1 MATQEEFIQALI
13 SRLQPQGT
21 PAAPTQFDQPE
32 NLPPTQFAAQPFSI
46 GQPQAG
52 SLAAGFVQDQAP
64 AQPLMPPPTP
74 EEQERLNIFG
84 AADRAFLPP
93 PQPASDES
101 QNYFMQVGRGLGRGF
116 AQSGLTLGQGLF
128 ATADAVTNVA
138 GYEDAIDPETSE
150 FLKGLNEAR
159 EIVGYEEGA
168 VGKMAEVIGSMGTL
182 IIPGLG
188 IARLGA
194 GAAAAQAAGRVEA
207 ARRLKNFGYGLRG
220 LTGVVASGTGA
231 GTANQMLEAYAKA
244 GNEVTNAQRNLSTAF
259 GLGIGLTELLPL
271 EILLRGIPAS
281 LGRNV
286 TNRYAVRAAQN
297 ITNAGAEGGQEAVA
311 GIMQELAAQGNYNP
325 DQPIGESALSDFG
338 YGSAAGSIIDA
349 LLGKKL
355 RLPKTEKALSEDYQ
369 KTEALQPLTEEELS
383 EIQRK
388 EEDIAY
394 YDDEGNQQGGQ
405 VVGFDDDTVTL
416 SVDDDLITLPRNQMP
431 DPDTGNSFASDADL
445 LTPRFKI
452 DGEEIG
458 AMTLPDVVDLRNK
471 ELLPDTLRAEVDAG
485 NISLEKAIEMAKTD
499 DQQLVA
505 NVTPDKKYRIKAL
518 TQEINRRDPEF
529 NASLSEEAADQ
540 QSRAAAGVD
549 IDSGEFGDDLDASL
563 NARVSPSLTDTVVGR
578 TVGGTVDPLVVGE
591 DALKKAMKG
600 VSKKDRATYYK
611 EVGASPDA
619 AFGDLNQG
627 QVVDLLERASGHKE
641 RKAAEK
647 KAQEEREAQAA
658 TEEQIQLKAQEIE
671 AAKQQTVVTPT
682 TGDQATVV
690 AEEIAETIEE
700 APAQPALT
708 EKQQTRAAKF
718 RKRLADAETPIDRI
732 NAAVSMI
739 TRGQTDNNPEL
750 IAEGEAALR
759 AAEAEG
765 FTIQEGT
772 RKGDTRTYNEDTN
785 AGLTR
790 RVSRQNTPN
799 DGDIET
805 IESVQKVGIIKDGRL
820 VQVSQ
825 ATTSYKSPQPEETQI
840 TPEPEVVVE
849 EAPAPVGFQSKTVED
864 SKPRYR
870 NVTPVFNSLLD
881 KALYIV
887 GNPKSKSKADEQV
900 MGELRSFLQQK
911 APDLEDANIR
921 RLGMAVRDNVKYQG
935 EIARK
940 AERSS
945 FEVQEQVLPD
955 VDLSSPD
962 LIESILD
969 RYQKP
974 AADTEP
980 TAPKPVKPTLPKTE
994 QVVAT
999 PKEKADLREAIGV
1012 MAGDNAKAIKLGTE
1026 AYQRR
1031 RDQGESHEE
1040 ALDAFAQDPDFQ
1052 DAALDFARREQGAE
1066 QVSPGP
1072 VVGIAGTQTAPGVPG
1087 MLVQKQGPP
1096 IDINTIRRIRKIVN
1110 DVAPTSDLV
1119 VASQLYGQVVDRDG
1133 DVQYVINGNEVNYE
1147 QALGLQMGNI
1157 VGVSVAPDAVID
1169 PENRAYHEAT
1179 HFLVNNGFI
1188 TEPEMRSLI
1197 ANIPRLEQIVLE
1209 HLGQKRYKE
1218 AMSGNEFQK
1227 FNELIAYGSA
1237 LYNRGLDID
1246 GKVPK
1251 EFNPALRRIFA
1262 KIARLFKQLRS
1273 NFTGEFVPM
1282 EVEQVFEQI
1291 RQGRTGR
1298 RAPDPQ
1304 ATQRVKQAMLKE
1316 DPTGLSAA
1324 TPLFV
1329 IKQGP
1334 VAASSSFENF
1344 RGEVPARP
1352 AFKSAMKT
1360 KLEGMTG
1367 QKKLPD
1373 AWGRV
1378 EGNRVVGALSGVKV
1392 EEWNDSNIEA
1402 FLTSLPPDKS
1412 VSGQE
1417 LLDYFNDIEQV
1428 VEIVVYGSP
1437 LGPKNDSDSEIKYRS
1452 AIQEDR
1458 NNQGYIATA
1467 NDAMTSLRT
1476 GKGKDVVNA
1485 MQVANLTRKEV
1496 PNKDDINPAYPPD
1509 VVDAL
1514 ESYAEALKKQDASFD
1529 DLPDPI
1535 QEKQRLI
1542 TALQKSFKRDGTS
1555 LDQKAFGLTLV
1566 EASVKPGF
1574 QFTREAG
1581 EMLPA
1586 GFSMDDGDLPLQRG
1600 AGTGSAYGTEIS
1612 DIPNFYFAWTTM
1624 GGRAI
1629 SAGSPRSGMNL
1640 QQDYGYREIIIAAPS
1655 MAGDGT
1661 YHSHFPDIRNPI
1673 MHMRLADI
1681 ILENGESVLVIEE
1694 IQSDVHQGAAELMK
1708 RMAAKKLFED
1718 GAISDSRFK
1727 FLNRDQ
1733 KNLVREA
1740 ASQFKDDV
1748 YGKVFPN
1755 LPLKN
1760 ENQRIA
1766 FAMQQITR
1774 MAINGGYDHI
1784 AVSNSELQVERYKDE
1799 YKAAIDGLVMTQVA
1813 DVGVDS
1819 DAFGVLAGQENVFV
1833 VNTEQGTFEVSET
1846 DVRMELESLI
1856 EQDILAPAFPDP
1868 FTGSFPT
1875 QEQLTGEVAPQ
1886 EIQRDQEAIDQ
1897 AKENSE
1903 DSARKSVAQILAFA
1917 AQRGNLSGFRA
1928 ASARAADAALQET
1941 VDVDGLDAI
1950 KLAFMKALLKANP
1963 DMPSSWLATY
1973 TTPVVGMN
1981 NQGQTVRGNFQR
1993 QTIELGN
2000 QGVTRSGNP
2009 RLDDWLGEDVA
2020 LLVRNDLQNPET
2032 VSDQFASRNFVQFI
2046 QNKIA
2051 QSQTQKERLNAG
2063 DNELTSYQR
2072 SEAELMDVDSIQR
2085 SVNRFTGAID
2095 VPVGGGFDNVYDEKI
2110 PRALESALASLIST
2124 SKSQLKSKRRSVRQ
2138 DNEGQRLYLGSG
2150 HSLAADIDEQGS
2162 QISAELSDEIL
2173 IEESQIVS
2181 ADQVQS
2187 MPQRAR
2193 YVGDEF
2199 TTEGQALA
2207 QAIGEDPSML
2217 QLVGEQAQV
2226 DPDTPDLAVEAED
2239 VSQRFMIPVSN
2250 SRNAL
2255 RVYTLTPEME
2265 ASPKVLQPS
2274 DIYFAK
2280 LQNERAEVTN
2290 HGTEQLRGVAK
2301 NARQKAV
2308 DYINGMPFF
2317 NTLKGLPQ
2325 KREFYLERAK
2335 YLGVVQASS
2344 EIGTVLRDEIG
2355 NQFLFR
2361 KGDKNRGATETLR
2374 TSIFNYM
2381 TTGDASQEQALLE
2394 QLEALD
2400 PRAAKASAKA
2410 KDMIESLGLQMVQN
2424 GLMAP
2429 KTFYEN
2435 RRSYLPRI
2443 YLKHLLQD
2451 PNPERFGYLKRRN
2464 EELTP
2469 EDQEALGVI
2478 NELDP
2483 AFLVS
2488 QAIQRPIRD
2497 LQFIEFMNSIAGNN
2511 AWTVEDDVL
2520 MVKYTDVNGNEQ
2532 EQSGL
2537 YLLDQVA
2544 TLRQIADAVEA
2555 ADPNKAATLRR
2566 QAEELDQTVIKTFT
2580 ERDIMEYYNEPNRD
2594 VTGDTQGYGAAFKR
2608 VPRGKQYGM
2617 LSGRLVRSE
2626 IYDNVISSGFMLN
2639 LGDQSYVNIG
2649 SKGRKLTA
2657 IWKTIKVPLNPPT
2670 IARNTFSNAILI
2682 HLSGVPFYRVLPR
2695 MIEATREIVAY
2706 NNGDFANAKHYQ
2718 EMLARGVKQSSF
2730 TDQELV
2736 AMQDDMLDFLKSVD
2750 AKDLGLFGWLK
2761 LNTWQRLAQKAS
2773 NIYQGIEVV
2782 GKTAIAIDVMDR
2794 QGGSADDAFLRAQEY
2809 LFDYGDVPDV
2819 VRGLRQSPLGIPF
2832 LTFQYKVL
2840 PVLAKTA
2847 LRNPMR
2853 FAPYVALSY
2862 ALPALFMNAFD
2873 IDDDDYDEIKASM
2886 PDYIRGNPG
2895 LIPLPAR
2902 DAEGRLQFL
2911 DTSYLYPWGSFTNLI
2926 NGAFVSGKKAVGVGT
2941 PLEQGIQLKD
2951 ISSTLGMFGGP
2962 GWSLYDISQN
2972 RDSFTDRPI
2981 VNPTDPLYIKEA
2993 IERPFYNRGKITD
3006 AMFWAANQY
3015 LLPGFLNTEY
3025 GAVSKINT
3033 ALKGDSKPNGVAPDT
3048 LNQSMF
3054 RMLGLNAITLDPDQ
3068 IRLSLQYLDRE
3079 ESQIKTG
3086 INRLKRDKTLSRP
3099 EKNRRINAHFQT
3111 LERYRLQRK
3120 AIIEAAATT
3129 NRVTN
3134 KLRIRDERK
3143 AREGNRP

>member
-1 MATQEEFIQALI
+1 
-13 SRLQPQGT
+13 
-21 PAAPTQFDQPE
+21 
-32 NLPPTQFAAQPFSI
+32 
-46 GQPQAG
+46 
-52 SLAAGFVQDQAP
+52 
-64 AQPLMPPPTP
+64 
-74 EEQERLNIFG
+74 
-84 AADRAFLPP
+84 
-93 PQPASDES
+93 
-101 QNYFMQVGRGLGRGF
+101 
-116 AQSGLTLGQGLF
+116 
-128 ATADAVTNVA
+128 
-138 GYEDAIDPETSE
+138 
-150 FLKGLNEAR
+150 
-159 EIVGYEEGA
+159 
-168 VGKMAEVIGSMGTL
+168 
-182 IIPGLG
+182 
-188 IARLGA
+188 
-194 GAAAAQAAGRVEA
+194 
-207 ARRLKNFGYGLRG
+207 
-220 LTGVVASGTGA
+220 
-231 GTANQMLEAYAKA
+231 
-244 GNEVTNAQRNLSTAF
+244 
-259 GLGIGLTELLPL
+259 
-271 EILLRGIPAS
+271 
-281 LGRNV
+281 
-286 TNRYAVRAAQN
+286 
-297 ITNAGAEGGQEAVA
+297 
-311 GIMQELAAQGNYNP
+311 
-325 DQPIGESALSDFG
+325 
-338 YGSAAGSIIDA
+338 
-349 LLGKKL
+349 
-355 RLPKTEKALSEDYQ
+355 
-369 KTEALQPLTEEELS
+369 
-383 EIQRK
+383 
-388 EEDIAY
+388 
-394 YDDEGNQQGGQ
+394 
-405 VVGFDDDTVTL
+405 
-416 SVDDDLITLPRNQMP
+416 
-431 DPDTGNSFASDADL
+431 
-445 LTPRFKI
+445 
-452 DGEEIG
+452 
-458 AMTLPDVVDLRNK
+458 
-471 ELLPDTLRAEVDAG
+471 
-485 NISLEKAIEMAKTD
+485 
-499 DQQLVA
+499 
-505 NVTPDKKYRIKAL
+505 
-518 TQEINRRDPEF
+518 
-529 NASLSEEAADQ
+529 
-540 QSRAAAGVD
+540 
-549 IDSGEFGDDLDASL
+549 
-563 NARVSPSLTDTVVGR
+563 
-578 TVGGTVDPLVVGE
+578 
-591 DALKKAMKG
+591 
-600 VSKKDRATYYK
+600 
-611 EVGASPDA
+611 
-619 AFGDLNQG
+619 
-627 QVVDLLERASGHKE
+627 
-641 RKAAEK
+641 
-647 KAQEEREAQAA
+647 
-658 TEEQIQLKAQEIE
+658 
-671 AAKQQTVVTPT
+671 
-682 TGDQATVV
+682 
-690 AEEIAETIEE
+690 
-700 APAQPALT
+700 
-708 EKQQTRAAKF
+708 
-718 RKRLADAETPIDRI
+718 
-732 NAAVSMI
+732 
-739 TRGQTDNNPEL
+739 
-750 IAEGEAALR
+750 
-759 AAEAEG
+759 
-765 FTIQEGT
+765 
-772 RKGDTRTYNEDTN
+772 
-785 AGLTR
+785 
-790 RVSRQNTPN
+790 
-799 DGDIET
+799 
-805 IESVQKVGIIKDGRL
+805 
-820 VQVSQ
+820 
-825 ATTSYKSPQPEETQI
+825 
-840 TPEPEVVVE
+840 
-849 EAPAPVGFQSKTVED
+849 
-864 SKPRYR
+864 
-870 NVTPVFNSLLD
+870 
-881 KALYIV
+881 
-887 GNPKSKSKADEQV
+887 
-900 MGELRSFLQQK
+900 
-911 APDLEDANIR
+911 
-921 RLGMAVRDNVKYQG
+921 
-935 EIARK
+935 
-940 AERSS
+940 
-945 FEVQEQVLPD
+945 
-955 VDLSSPD
+955 
-962 LIESILD
+962 
-969 RYQKP
+969 
-974 AADTEP
+974 
-980 TAPKPVKPTLPKTE
+980 
-994 QVVAT
+994 
-999 PKEKADLREAIGV
+999 
-1012 MAGDNAKAIKLGTE
+1012 
-1026 AYQRR
+1026 
-1031 RDQGESHEE
+1031 
-1040 ALDAFAQDPDFQ
+1040 
-1052 DAALDFARREQGAE
+1052 
-1066 QVSPGP
+1066 
-1072 VVGIAGTQTAPGVPG
+1072 
-1087 MLVQKQGPP
+1087 
-1096 IDINTIRRIRKIVN
+1096 
-1110 DVAPTSDLV
+1110 
-1119 VASQLYGQVVDRDG
+1119 
-1133 DVQYVINGNEVNYE
+1133 
-1147 QALGLQMGNI
+1147 
-1157 VGVSVAPDAVID
+1157 
-1169 PENRAYHEAT
+1169 
-1179 HFLVNNGFI
+1179 
-1188 TEPEMRSLI
+1188 
-1197 ANIPRLEQIVLE
+1197 
-1209 HLGQKRYKE
+1209 
-1218 AMSGNEFQK
+1218 
-1227 FNELIAYGSA
+1227 
-1237 LYNRGLDID
+1237 
-1246 GKVPK
+1246 
-1251 EFNPALRRIFA
+1251 
-1262 KIARLFKQLRS
+1262 
-1273 NFTGEFVPM
+1273 
-1282 EVEQVFEQI
+1282 
-1291 RQGRTGR
+1291 
-1298 RAPDPQ
+1298 
-1304 ATQRVKQAMLKE
+1304 
-1316 DPTGLSAA
+1316 
-1324 TPLFV
+1324 
-1329 IKQGP
+1329 
-1334 VAASSSFENF
+1334 
-1344 RGEVPARP
+1344 
-1352 AFKSAMKT
+1352 
-1360 KLEGMTG
+1360 
-1367 QKKLPD
+1367 
-1373 AWGRV
+1373 
-1378 EGNRVVGALSGVKV
+1378 
-1392 EEWNDSNIEA
+1392 
-1402 FLTSLPPDKS
+1402 
-1412 VSGQE
+1412 
-1417 LLDYFNDIEQV
+1417 
-1428 VEIVVYGSP
+1428 
-1437 LGPKNDSDSEIKYRS
+1437 
-1452 AIQEDR
+1452 
-1458 NNQGYIATA
+1458 
-1467 NDAMTSLRT
+1467 MTSLRT

-1496 PNKDDINPAYPPD
+1496 PNKDNINPAYPPD

-1514 ESYAEALKKQDASFD
+1514 ESYAEALKKQDDSFD

-1542 TALQKSFKRDGTS
+1542 SALQESFKRDGTS
-1555 LDQKAFGLTLV
+1555 LDKKAFGLGLV

-1581 EMLPA
+1581 EVLPA

-1600 AGTGSAYGTEIS
+1600 AGTGSAYGTTITT
-1612 DIPNFYFAWTTM
+1612 PNFYLKWTTM
-1624 GGRAI
+1624 GGRVI
-1629 SAGSPRSGMNL
+1629 SFDAPRSKMNL

-1708 RMAAKKLFED
+1708 RMAANKLFED
-1718 GAISDSRFK
+1718 GAIPDSRFK
-1727 FLNRDQ
+1727 FLNREQ

-1784 AVSNSELQVERYKDE
+1784 AVSNSELQVERYRDE

-1819 DAFGVLAGQENVFV
+1819 DAFSVLAGQENVFA

-1846 DVRMELESLI
+1846 DIRMELESLI
-1856 EQDILAPAFPDP
+1856 EQDILEPAFPDP

-1875 QEQLTGEVAPQ
+1875 QEQLTGEVAPE
-1886 EIQRDQEAIDQ
+1886 EIILDQEAIDQ

-1903 DSARKSVAQILAFA
+1903 DSARKSVAQVLAFA

-1941 VDVDGLDAI
+1941 VDVDGRDAI
-1950 KLAFMKALLKANP
+1950 QLAFMKALLKANP
-1963 DMPSSWLATY
+1963 NMPSSWLATY
-1973 TTPVVGMN
+1973 TTPVVGLN

-2020 LLVRNDLQNPET
+2020 LLVRNALQNPET

-2051 QSQTQKERLNAG
+2051 QSQAQKERLNAG

-2150 HSLAADIDEQGS
+2150 HSLAQEVELAPRNLPDYA
-2162 QISAELSDEIL
+2162 ISGVSERLSDEIL
-2173 IEESQIVS
+2173 IEESQIVPTS
-2181 ADQVQS
+2181 QVQS

-2193 YVGDEF
+2193 YVGDES

-2207 QAIGEDPSML
+2207 QAIGESEAML
-2217 QLVGEQAQV
+2217 SLQDEMSQV
-2226 DPDTPDLAVEAED
+2226 DPDIPDDVTAAGD
-2239 VSQRFMIPVSN
+2239 VSERFMIPVSN

-2274 DIYFAK
+2274 DIYFAR

-2290 HGTEQLRGVAK
+2290 HGTENLRGVFK

-2317 NTLKGLPQ
+2317 NTLKALPQ

-2374 TSIFNYM
+2374 TAIFNYM
-2381 TTGDASQEQALLE
+2381 TTGDVSQEQALLE

-2520 MVKYTDVNGNEQ
+2520 MVQYTDVNGNEQ

-2555 ADPNKAATLRR
+2555 ADPNKALTLRR

-2580 ERDIMEYYNEPNRD
+2580 ERNIMEYYNEPNRD

-2873 IDDDDYDEIKASM
+2873 IDDDEYDEIKASM

-2911 DTSYLYPWGSFTNLI
+2911 DTSYLYPWGSFTSLI
-2926 NGAFVSGKKAVGVGT
+2926 NGVFVSGKKAVGAGT
-2941 PLEQGIQLKD
+2941 PLEQGLQLKD
-2951 ISSTLGMFGGP
+2951 ISTTLGMFGGP

-3033 ALKGDSKPNGVAPDT
+3033 ALKGDSRPNGVAPDT
-3048 LNQSMF
+3048 LNQSIF
-3054 RMLGLNAITLDPDQ
+3054 RMIGLNAITLDPDQ

-3079 ESQIKTG
+3079 ESDIRTG
-3086 INRLKRDKTLSRP
+3086 INRLLRDQTLSRP
-3099 EKNRRINAHFQT
+3099 EKRRRINAHYQT

-3129 NRVTN
+3129 NRVTK

-3143 AREGNRP
+3143 AREENKQ

>member
-1 MATQEEFIQALI
+1 M
-13 SRLQPQGT
+13 
-21 PAAPTQFDQPE
+21 
-32 NLPPTQFAAQPFSI
+32 
-46 GQPQAG
+46 
-52 SLAAGFVQDQAP
+52 
-64 AQPLMPPPTP
+64 
-74 EEQERLNIFG
+74 
-84 AADRAFLPP
+84 
-93 PQPASDES
+93 
-101 QNYFMQVGRGLGRGF
+101 
-116 AQSGLTLGQGLF
+116 
-128 ATADAVTNVA
+128 
-138 GYEDAIDPETSE
+138 
-150 FLKGLNEAR
+150 
-159 EIVGYEEGA
+159 
-168 VGKMAEVIGSMGTL
+168 
-182 IIPGLG
+182 
-188 IARLGA
+188 
-194 GAAAAQAAGRVEA
+194 
-207 ARRLKNFGYGLRG
+207 
-220 LTGVVASGTGA
+220 
-231 GTANQMLEAYAKA
+231 
-244 GNEVTNAQRNLSTAF
+244 
-259 GLGIGLTELLPL
+259 
-271 EILLRGIPAS
+271 
-281 LGRNV
+281 
-286 TNRYAVRAAQN
+286 
-297 ITNAGAEGGQEAVA
+297 
-311 GIMQELAAQGNYNP
+311 
-325 DQPIGESALSDFG
+325 
-338 YGSAAGSIIDA
+338 
-349 LLGKKL
+349 
-355 RLPKTEKALSEDYQ
+355 
-369 KTEALQPLTEEELS
+369 QPLTEEELS

-452 DGEEIG
+452 DGQEIG

-499 DQQLVA
+499 DQQLVTT
-505 NVTPDKKYRIKAL
+505 VTPDKKYRIKAL

-563 NARVSPSLTDTVVGR
+563 SARVSPSLTDTVVGR
-578 TVGGTVDPLVVGE
+578 TVGGTVDPSIVGK
-591 DALKKAMKG
+591 DALDKAFKAAR
-600 VSKKDRATYYK
+600 VSKKDRAAYYQ
-611 EVGASPDA
+611 EVGVSPDA
-619 AFGDLNQG
+619 DFDTLTQDQIVALHDKAL
-627 QVVDLLERASGHKE
+627 GHKE
-641 RKAAEK
+641 RKAEEK

-658 TEEQIQLKAQEIE
+658 TEEQIQLKEQEIE

-682 TGDQATVV
+682 TEDQATVV

-700 APAQPALT
+700 ASAQ
-708 EKQQTRAAKF
+708 
-718 RKRLADAETPIDRI
+718 
-732 NAAVSMI
+732 
-739 TRGQTDNNPEL
+739 
-750 IAEGEAALR
+750 
-759 AAEAEG
+759 
-765 FTIQEGT
+765 
-772 RKGDTRTYNEDTN
+772 
-785 AGLTR
+785 
-790 RVSRQNTPN
+790 
-799 DGDIET
+799 
-805 IESVQKVGIIKDGRL
+805 
-820 VQVSQ
+820 
-825 ATTSYKSPQPEETQI
+825 
-840 TPEPEVVVE
+840 PEVVVE

-864 SKPRYR
+864 SKPQYR

-887 GNPKSKSKADEQV
+887 GNPKSKSKADEQI

-911 APDLEDANIR
+911 APDLEDADIR
-921 RLGMAVRDNVKYQG
+921 RLGMAVRDNVKYHG

-940 AERSS
+940 AGRSS

-955 VDLSSPD
+955 VDFSSSD
-962 LIESILD
+962 LQSILD
-969 RYQKP
+969 RYEKP
-974 AADTEP
+974 ATETEP
-980 TAPKPVKPTLPKTE
+980 AAPKPVKPTLPKTE
-994 QVVAT
+994 EVVLT
-999 PKEKADLREAIGV
+999 KSEEADIQDEIGSQTG
-1012 MAGDNAKAIKLGTE
+1012 GDAKATQIGIK
-1026 AYQRR
+1026 AYKKRR
-1031 RDQGESHEE
+1031 NLGESHE
-1040 ALDAFAQDPDFQ
+1040 DAKQSFTADPEYAQSLFDI
-1052 DAALDFARREQGAE
+1052 DFARREQGQE
-1066 QVSPGP
+1066 QASPGP
-1072 VVGIAGTQTAPGVPG
+1072 MVGISGSETAPGVPG
-1087 MLVQKQGPP
+1087 MLVQKKGPP

-1110 DVAPTSDLV
+1110 DVAPTSELV

-1133 DVQYVINGNEVNYE
+1133 DVRYVINGNEVNYE
-1147 QALGLQMGNI
+1147 EALGLQMGNI
-1157 VGVSVAPDAVID
+1157 VGVSLAPDSLID

-1428 VEIVVYGSP
+1428 VEIVIYGAP
-1437 LGPKNDSDSEIKYRS
+1437 LGPKSDVDSEIKYRS

-1496 PNKDDINPAYPPD
+1496 PNKDNINPAYPPD

-1514 ESYAEALKKQDASFD
+1514 ESYAEALKKQDDSFD

-1542 TALQKSFKRDGTS
+1542 SALQESFKRDRTS
-1555 LDQKAFGLTLV
+1555 LDKKAFGLGLV

-1581 EMLPA
+1581 EVLPA

-1600 AGTGSAYGTEIS
+1600 AGTGSAYGTTITT
-1612 DIPNFYFAWTTM
+1612 PNFYLKWTTM
-1624 GGRAI
+1624 GGRVI
-1629 SAGSPRSGMNL
+1629 SFDAPRSKMNL

-1708 RMAAKKLFED
+1708 RMAANKLFED
-1718 GAISDSRFK
+1718 GAIPDSRFK
-1727 FLNRDQ
+1727 FLNREQ

-1784 AVSNSELQVERYKDE
+1784 AVSNSELQVERYRDE

-1819 DAFGVLAGQENVFV
+1819 DAFSVLAGQENVFA

-1856 EQDILAPAFPDP
+1856 EQDILEPAFPDP

-1875 QEQLTGEVAPQ
+1875 QEQLTGEVAPE
-1886 EIQRDQEAIDQ
+1886 EIILDQEAIDQ

-1903 DSARKSVAQILAFA
+1903 DSARKSVAQVLAFA

-1941 VDVDGLDAI
+1941 VDVDGRDAI
-1950 KLAFMKALLKANP
+1950 QLAFMKALLKANP
-1963 DMPSSWLATY
+1963 NMPSSWLATY
-1973 TTPVVGMN
+1973 TTPVVGLN

-2020 LLVRNDLQNPET
+2020 LLVRNALQNPET

-2051 QSQTQKERLNAG
+2051 QSQAQKERLNAG

-2150 HSLAADIDEQGS
+2150 HSLAQEVELAPRNLPDYA
-2162 QISAELSDEIL
+2162 ISGVSERLSDEIL
-2173 IEESQIVS
+2173 IEESQIVPTS
-2181 ADQVQS
+2181 QVQS

-2193 YVGDEF
+2193 YVGDES

-2207 QAIGEDPSML
+2207 QAIGESEAML
-2217 QLVGEQAQV
+2217 SLQDEMSQV
-2226 DPDTPDLAVEAED
+2226 DPDIPDDVTAAGD
-2239 VSQRFMIPVSN
+2239 VSERFMIPVSN

-2274 DIYFAK
+2274 DIYFAR

-2290 HGTEQLRGVAK
+2290 HGTENLRGVFK

-2317 NTLKGLPQ
+2317 NTLKALPQ

-2374 TSIFNYM
+2374 TAIFNYM
-2381 TTGDASQEQALLE
+2381 TTGDVSQEQALLE

-2520 MVKYTDVNGNEQ
+2520 MVQYTDVNGNEQ

-2555 ADPNKAATLRR
+2555 ADPNKALTLRR

-2580 ERDIMEYYNEPNRD
+2580 ERNIMEYYNEPNRD

-2873 IDDDDYDEIKASM
+2873 IDDDEYDEIKASM

-2911 DTSYLYPWGSFTNLI
+2911 DTSYLYPWGSFTSLI
-2926 NGAFVSGKKAVGVGT
+2926 NGVFVSGKKAVGAGT
-2941 PLEQGIQLKD
+2941 PLEQGLQLKD
-2951 ISSTLGMFGGP
+2951 ISTTLGMFGGP

-3033 ALKGDSKPNGVAPDT
+3033 ALKGDSRPNGVAPDT
-3048 LNQSMF
+3048 LNQSIF
-3054 RMLGLNAITLDPDQ
+3054 RMIGLNAITLDPDQ

-3079 ESQIKTG
+3079 ESDIRTG
-3086 INRLKRDKTLSRP
+3086 INRLLRDQTLSRP
-3099 EKNRRINAHFQT
+3099 EKRRRINAHYQT

-3129 NRVTN
+3129 NRVTK

-3143 AREGNRP
+3143 AREENKQ

>member
-1 MATQEEFIQALI
+1 MATQEERLQQLI
-13 SRLQPQGT
+13 SRMQGVDPALRSAFDAPLVSQLTPKQVVIPQEQPGSLFPVLRGEPT
-21 PAAPTQFDQPE
+21 PPPSAPQQPVAQQP
-32 NLPPTQFAAQPFSI
+32 LPPAQTAQDIFQGLDTPFLPEPI
-46 GQPQAG
+46 D
-52 SLAAGFVQDQAP
+52 V
-64 AQPLMPPPTP
+64 P
-74 EEQERLNIFG
+74 EE
-84 AADRAFLPP
+84 
-93 PQPASDES
+93 ES

-128 ATADAVTNVA
+128 ATADAVTNIA
-138 GYEDAIDPETSE
+138 GFEDAIDPETSE

-188 IARLGA
+188 VAGVARGA
-194 GAAAAQAAGRVEA
+194 LAAQAAGKVEA
-207 ARRLKNFGYGLRG
+207 ARRLKNLGYGLRG

-244 GNEVTNAQRNLSTAF
+244 GNDVTNAQRNLSTAF

-281 LGRNV
+281 LGKNV

-325 DQPIGESALSDFG
+325 DQPIGDSALADFG
-338 YGSAAGSIIDA
+338 YGAAAGSIIDG
-349 LLGKKL
+349 LLGKKF

-394 YDDEGNQQGGQ
+394 YDDEGNQQSGQ

-431 DPDTGNSFASDADL
+431 DPDTGNSFASDNDL
-445 LTPRFKI
+445 LTPRFQV
-452 DGEEIG
+452 DGKEIG

-471 ELLPDTLRAEVDAG
+471 ELLPDALRAEVDAG
-485 NISLEKAIEMAKTD
+485 KISLKEAIELAQTD

-505 NVTPDKKYRIKAL
+505 RVTPDKKYRIKAL

-563 NARVSPSLTDTVVGR
+563 NARVSPSLKDTVVGR

-600 VSKKDRATYYK
+600 VSKKDRATYYE
-611 EVGASPDA
+611 EVGASPDT
-619 AFGDLNQG
+619 AFGDLNQD
-627 QVVDLLERASGHKE
+627 QVVALLEKASGHKE
-641 RKAAEK
+641 RKAAKK
-647 KAQEEREAQAA
+647 KAQEDREAEAA
-658 TEEQIQLKAQEIE
+658 TEEEIQRRSEELARAQQESVVVPNPEAQAGAVADEI
-671 AAKQQTVVTPT
+671 V
-682 TGDQATVV
+682 
-690 AEEIAETIEE
+690 ETIEE
-700 APAQPALT
+700 APAQP
-708 EKQQTRAAKF
+708 E
-718 RKRLADAETPIDRI
+718 
-732 NAAVSMI
+732 V
-739 TRGQTDNNPEL
+739 
-750 IAEGEAALR
+750 
-759 AAEAEG
+759 
-765 FTIQEGT
+765 
-772 RKGDTRTYNEDTN
+772 
-785 AGLTR
+785 
-790 RVSRQNTPN
+790 V
-799 DGDIET
+799 
-805 IESVQKVGIIKDGRL
+805 V
-820 VQVSQ
+820 
-825 ATTSYKSPQPEETQI
+825 
-840 TPEPEVVVE
+840 PEPEAVVE

-911 APDLEDANIR
+911 APDLEDADIR

-935 EIARK
+935 EIAREAK
-940 AERSS
+940 RSS

-962 LIESILD
+962 LQSGILD
-969 RYQKP
+969 RYEKP
-974 AADTEP
+974 AAETEP

-1072 VVGIAGTQTAPGVPG
+1072 VVGIAGSETAPGVPG
-1087 MLVQKQGPP
+1087 MLVQKKGPP

-1110 DVAPTSDLV
+1110 DVAPTSELV

-1133 DVQYVINGNEVNYE
+1133 DLQYVINGNEVNYE

-1157 VGVSVAPDAVID
+1157 VGVSVAPDGLID

-1188 TEPEMRSLI
+1188 TEPEMKSLI

-1209 HLGQKRYKE
+1209 HLGQKRYDE
-1218 AMSGNEFQK
+1218 AMSGNEFQN

-1437 LGPKNDSDSEIKYRS
+1437 LGPKSDLDSEIKYRS

-1467 NDAMTSLRT
+1467 NDAITSLRT

-1496 PNKDDINPAYPPD
+1496 PNKDNINPAYPPD

-1514 ESYAEALKKQDASFD
+1514 ESYAEALKKQDDSFD

-1542 TALQKSFKRDGTS
+1542 SALQESFKRDGTS
-1555 LDQKAFGLTLV
+1555 LDKKAFGLGLV

-1600 AGTGSAYGTEIS
+1600 AGTGSAYGTEIEN
-1612 DIPNFYFAWTTM
+1612 IPNFYFKFTTM

-1629 SAGSPRSGMNL
+1629 SADVPRRMMNL

-1718 GAISDSRFK
+1718 GVISDSRFK
-1727 FLNRDQ
+1727 FLSRDQ

-1784 AVSNSELQVERYKDE
+1784 AVSNSELQVERYRSE

-1819 DAFGVLAGQENVFV
+1819 DEFGVLAGQEKVFA

-1846 DVRMELESLI
+1846 DVLMELESLI
-1856 EQDILAPAFPDP
+1856 EQDILAPALPDP

-1875 QEQLTGEVAPQ
+1875 QEQLTGEVAPA
-1886 EIQRDQEAIDQ
+1886 EIRLDQEAIDE
-1897 AKENSE
+1897 AKGERERRARNLASSVLT
-1903 DSARKSVAQILAFA
+1903 SAQQK
-1917 AQRGNLSGFRA
+1917 GNLRGFRA
-1928 ASARAADAALQET
+1928 ASAKAADAALQET
-1941 VDVDGLDAI
+1941 VEVDETDAI

-1963 DMPSSWLATY
+1963 NMPSSWLATY
-1973 TTPVVGMN
+1973 TTPVVGLN

-2051 QSQTQKERLNAG
+2051 QSQAQKERLNAG
-2063 DNELTSYQR
+2063 DSELTSYQR

-2173 IEESQIVS
+2173 IEESQIVPTS
-2181 ADQVQS
+2181 QVQS
-2187 MPQRAR
+2187 MSQRAR
-2193 YVGDEF
+2193 YAGDEF

-2207 QAIGEDPSML
+2207 QAIGESPEMMRL
-2217 QLVGEQAQV
+2217 AGQQAQEV
-2226 DPDTPDLAVEAED
+2226 DPDMPDVAVDAED

-2274 DIYFAK
+2274 DIYFAR

-2290 HGTEQLRGVAK
+2290 HGTENLRGVFK

-2308 DYINGMPFF
+2308 DYINSMPFF

-2374 TSIFNYM
+2374 TAIFNYM
-2381 TTGDASQEQALLE
+2381 TTGDVSQEQALLE

-2443 YLKHLLQD
+2443 YIKHLLQD

-2464 EELTP
+2464 EDLTP

-2580 ERDIMEYYNEPNRD
+2580 ERNIMEYYNEPNRD

-2794 QGGSADDAFLRAQEY
+2794 QGGSADDAFLKAQEY

-2847 LRNPMR
+2847 LRSPMR

-2873 IDDDDYDEIKASM
+2873 IDDDEYDEIKASM

-2926 NGAFVSGKKAVGVGT
+2926 NGAFVSGKKAVGAGT
-2941 PLEQGIQLKD
+2941 PLEQGLQLKD

-2972 RDSFTDRPI
+2972 RDSFTERPI
-2981 VNPTDPLYIKEA
+2981 VNPTDPLYIKDA

-3048 LNQSMF
+3048 LMQSIF
-3054 RMLGLNAITLDPDQ
+3054 RMIGLNAITLDPDQ

-3079 ESQIKTG
+3079 KSEIRTG
-3086 INRLKRDKTLSRP
+3086 INRVMRDETLSNA
-3099 EKNRRINAHFQT
+3099 EKRRRLNAHYET
-3111 LERYRLQRK
+3111 LERYRLTRG

-3129 NRVTN
+3129 KQVTAR
-3134 KLRIRDERK
+3134 LRRK
-3143 AREGNRP
+3143 DQQE

>member
-13 SRLQPQGT
+13 SRLQPTGT
-21 PAAPTQFDQPE
+21 PPPSSQFDQPSA
-32 NLPPTQFAAQPFSI
+32 LPPSQFAGQTIAI
-46 GQPQAG
+46 GRPEAG
-52 SLAAGFVQDQAP
+52 SLAAGFVPPQAP
-64 AQPLMPPPTP
+64 PQPLMPPPTAD
-74 EEQERLNIFG
+74 QQQRLNLFG
-84 AADRAFLPP
+84 AADRAFLPDVP
-93 PQPASDES
+93 EAEEPES
-101 QNYFMQVGRGLGRGF
+101 QNYFMQVGRGLGRGA
-116 AQSGLTLGQGLF
+116 AQSVLTLGQGLF
-128 ATADAVTNVA
+128 ATADAFTNVV
-138 GYEDAIDPETSE
+138 GFEDAIDPETSE

-168 VGKMAEVIGSMGTL
+168 VGKMAEVLGSMSTL
-182 IIPGLG
+182 LIPGLG
-188 IARLGA
+188 VAGAAR
-194 GAAAAQAAGRVEA
+194 GAAAAQAAGKVET
-207 ARRLKNFGYGLRG
+207 ARRLKNLGKGLRG
-220 LTGVVASGTGA
+220 LTATVASGTGA
-231 GTANQMLEAYAKA
+231 GTANQMLEAYAGA

-281 LGRNV
+281 LGKTV

-297 ITNAGAEGGQEAVA
+297 ITNAGAEGGQEAIA

-349 LLGKKL
+349 LLGRKF
-355 RLPKTEKALSEDYQ
+355 RLPKTEKALSEEYQ
-369 KTEALQPLTEEELS
+369 KTEALQPLTEEELTKLQQS
-383 EIQRK
+383 
-388 EEDIAY
+388 EEDVAFY
-394 YDDEGNQQGGQ
+394 NDQGEQQSGQ
-405 VVGFDDDTVTL
+405 VVKYGDDFVTL
-416 SVDDDLITLPRNQMP
+416 SVDGELIDLPRNQMP

-452 DGEEIG
+452 GGVEIG
-458 AMTLPDVVDLRNK
+458 SMTLPDVVDLRNK
-471 ELLPDTLRAEVDAG
+471 ELLPDALRAEVDAG
-485 NISLEKAIEMAKTD
+485 NIGLKEAVELAQTE

-518 TQEINRRDPEF
+518 TQEINRRNPEF

-549 IDSGEFGDDLDASL
+549 IDTGEFGDDLDASL

-578 TVGGTVDPLVVGE
+578 TVGGTVDASIVGK
-591 DALKKAMKG
+591 DALDKAFKAAG
-600 VSKKDRATYYK
+600 VSKKDRATYYE
-611 EVGASPDA
+611 EVEASPDA
-619 AFGDLNQG
+619 AFDDLSQE
-627 QVVDLLERASGHKE
+627 QVVGLLERASRHKE
-641 RKAAEK
+641 RKAEQK

-658 TEEQIQLKAQEIE
+658 TEEEIQRRSEELARAQQESVVVPTPE
-671 AAKQQTVVTPT
+671 A
-682 TGDQATVV
+682 QAGAV
-690 AEEIAETIEE
+690 AEDIAETIEE
-700 APAQPALT
+700 A
-708 EKQQTRAAKF
+708 
-718 RKRLADAETPIDRI
+718 
-732 NAAVSMI
+732 
-739 TRGQTDNNPEL
+739 
-750 IAEGEAALR
+750 
-759 AAEAEG
+759 
-765 FTIQEGT
+765 
-772 RKGDTRTYNEDTN
+772 
-785 AGLTR
+785 
-790 RVSRQNTPN
+790 
-799 DGDIET
+799 
-805 IESVQKVGIIKDGRL
+805 SVQ
-820 VQVSQ
+820 
-825 ATTSYKSPQPEETQI
+825 PQ
-840 TPEPEVVVE
+840 VVVE

-870 NVTPVFNSLLD
+870 DVTPVFNSLLD

-887 GNPKSKSKADEQV
+887 GNPRSKSKADEQV

-911 APDLEDANIR
+911 APDLEDADIR

-935 EIARK
+935 EMAREAK
-940 AERSS
+940 RSS

-962 LIESILD
+962 LQPILD

-974 AADTEP
+974 AAKTEP
-980 TAPKPVKPTLPKTE
+980 AAPTPVKPTLPKTE
-994 QVVAT
+994 KVVIT

-1012 MAGDNAKAIKLGTE
+1012 MAGDNAKAIKLGTD

-1040 ALDAFAQDPDFQ
+1040 ALDAFGQDPDFQ
-1052 DAALDFARREQGAE
+1052 DAALDFARREQGAA

-1072 VVGIAGTQTAPGVPG
+1072 MVGIAGSETAPGVPG
-1087 MLVQKQGPP
+1087 MLVQKKGPP

-1110 DVAPTSDLV
+1110 DVAPTSELV

-1147 QALGLQMGNI
+1147 EALGLQMGNI
-1157 VGVSVAPDAVID
+1157 VGVSVAPDGLID

-1179 HFLVNNGFI
+1179 HFLVNNGFL
-1188 TEPEMRSLI
+1188 TEPEMKSLI
-1197 ANIPRLEQIVLE
+1197 ANIPRLEQIVLD
-1209 HLGQKRYKE
+1209 HLGQKRYDE
-1218 AMSGNEFQK
+1218 AMSGNEFQN

-1291 RQGRTGR
+1291 RQGRAGR

-1316 DPTGLSAA
+1316 DPTGLGAA

-1334 VAASSSFENF
+1334 VAASSSFGNY

-1437 LGPKNDSDSEIKYRS
+1437 LGPKNDLDSEIKYRS

-1496 PNKDDINPAYPPD
+1496 PNKDNINTPYPPD

-1514 ESYAEALKKQDASFD
+1514 ESYAEALKKQDDSFD

-1542 TALQKSFKRDGTS
+1542 TALQESFKRDGTS
-1555 LDQKAFGLTLV
+1555 LDKKAFGLGLV

-1574 QFTREAG
+1574 QFTAEA
-1581 EMLPA
+1581 EDMLPR
-1586 GFSMDDGDLPLQRG
+1586 GFSMDDGDLSLQRG
-1600 AGTGSAYGTEIS
+1600 AGTGSAYGTEVA
-1612 DIPNFYFAWTTM
+1612 DIPNFYFKWTTM
-1624 GGRAI
+1624 GGRVI
-1629 SAGSPRSGMNL
+1629 SADSPRSMMNL

-1708 RMAAKKLFED
+1708 QMAAKKLFED
-1718 GAISDSRFK
+1718 GVISDSRFK
-1727 FLNRDQ
+1727 FLSRGQ

-1740 ASQFKDDV
+1740 ASEFKDDV

-1784 AVSNSELQVERYKDE
+1784 AVSNSELQVERYRDE

-1819 DAFGVLAGQENVFV
+1819 DRFGVLAGQENVFG

-1856 EQDILAPAFPDP
+1856 EQDIFTPAFPDP

-1875 QEQLTGEVAPQ
+1875 QEQLTGEVAPE
-1886 EIQRDQEAIDQ
+1886 EIILDQEAIDQ

-1903 DSARKSVAQILAFA
+1903 DSARKSVAQVLAFA

-1941 VDVDGLDAI
+1941 VDVDGRDAI
-1950 KLAFMKALLKANP
+1950 QLAFMKALLKANP

-1973 TTPVVGMN
+1973 TTPVVGLN
-1981 NQGQTVRGNFQR
+1981 NAGQTVRGSFQR

-2020 LLVRNDLQNPET
+2020 LLVRNELQDPQQ
-2032 VSDQFASRNFVQFI
+2032 VSDQFVSPNFVGFI
-2046 QNKIA
+2046 QNKIGEAVA
-2051 QSQTQKERLNAG
+2051 QKDRLNAG
-2063 DNELTSYQR
+2063 DNELTPYQR

-2150 HSLAADIDEQGS
+2150 HSLAQEVEQAPRNLPDYA
-2162 QISAELSDEIL
+2162 ISEVSGRLSDEIL
-2173 IEESQIVS
+2173 IEESQIVPTS
-2181 ADQVQS
+2181 QVQS

-2193 YVGDEF
+2193 YVGDES

-2207 QAIGEDPSML
+2207 QAIGEGEAML
-2217 QLVGEQAQV
+2217 SLRDEMSQV
-2226 DPDTPDLAVEAED
+2226 DPDFPDDVTAAGD
-2239 VSQRFMIPVSN
+2239 VSERFMIPVSN

-2274 DIYFAK
+2274 DIYFAR

-2317 NTLKGLPQ
+2317 NTLKALPQ

-2374 TSIFNYM
+2374 TAIFNYM

-2464 EELTP
+2464 EDLTP

-2537 YLLDQVA
+2537 YLLDQVG

-2555 ADPNKAATLRR
+2555 ADPNKAETLRR
-2566 QAEELDQTVIKTFT
+2566 QAEELDQTVINTFT
-2580 ERDIMEYYNEPNRD
+2580 ERGIMEYYNEPNRD
-2594 VTGDTQGYGAAFKR
+2594 VTGDTQGYGVAFKR

-2639 LGDQSYVNIG
+2639 LGDQAYVNIG

-2873 IDDDDYDEIKASM
+2873 IDDDEYDEIKASM

-2926 NGAFVSGKKAVGVGT
+2926 NGAFVSGKKAVGAGS

-2951 ISSTLGMFGGP
+2951 ISTTLGMFGGP

-2972 RDSFTDRPI
+2972 RDSFTERPI

-2993 IERPFYNRGKITD
+2993 IERPFYDRGKITD

-3033 ALKGDSKPNGVAPDT
+3033 ALKGDKKPNGVSPDT
-3048 LNQSMF
+3048 LNQSIF
-3054 RMLGLNAITLDPDQ
+3054 RMIGLNAITLDQDQ
-3068 IRLSLQYLDRE
+3068 IFLSLQYLDRE
-3079 ESQIKTG
+3079 ESDIRTG
-3086 INRLKRDKTLSRP
+3086 INRLLRDQTLSRA
-3099 EKNRRINAHFQT
+3099 EKRRRINAHYQT

-3134 KLRIRDERK
+3134 KLRLRDERK
-3143 AREGNRP
+3143 ARGENK

>member
-1 MATQEEFIQALI
+1 
-13 SRLQPQGT
+13 
-21 PAAPTQFDQPE
+21 
-32 NLPPTQFAAQPFSI
+32 
-46 GQPQAG
+46 
-52 SLAAGFVQDQAP
+52 
-64 AQPLMPPPTP
+64 
-74 EEQERLNIFG
+74 
-84 AADRAFLPP
+84 
-93 PQPASDES
+93 
-101 QNYFMQVGRGLGRGF
+101 
-116 AQSGLTLGQGLF
+116 
-128 ATADAVTNVA
+128 
-138 GYEDAIDPETSE
+138 
-150 FLKGLNEAR
+150 
-159 EIVGYEEGA
+159 
-168 VGKMAEVIGSMGTL
+168 
-182 IIPGLG
+182 
-188 IARLGA
+188 
-194 GAAAAQAAGRVEA
+194 
-207 ARRLKNFGYGLRG
+207 
-220 LTGVVASGTGA
+220 
-231 GTANQMLEAYAKA
+231 
-244 GNEVTNAQRNLSTAF
+244 
-259 GLGIGLTELLPL
+259 
-271 EILLRGIPAS
+271 
-281 LGRNV
+281 
-286 TNRYAVRAAQN
+286 
-297 ITNAGAEGGQEAVA
+297 
-311 GIMQELAAQGNYNP
+311 
-325 DQPIGESALSDFG
+325 
-338 YGSAAGSIIDA
+338 
-349 LLGKKL
+349 
-355 RLPKTEKALSEDYQ
+355 
-369 KTEALQPLTEEELS
+369 
-383 EIQRK
+383 
-388 EEDIAY
+388 
-394 YDDEGNQQGGQ
+394 
-405 VVGFDDDTVTL
+405 
-416 SVDDDLITLPRNQMP
+416 
-431 DPDTGNSFASDADL
+431 
-445 LTPRFKI
+445 
-452 DGEEIG
+452 
-458 AMTLPDVVDLRNK
+458 
-471 ELLPDTLRAEVDAG
+471 
-485 NISLEKAIEMAKTD
+485 
-499 DQQLVA
+499 
-505 NVTPDKKYRIKAL
+505 
-518 TQEINRRDPEF
+518 
-529 NASLSEEAADQ
+529 
-540 QSRAAAGVD
+540 
-549 IDSGEFGDDLDASL
+549 
-563 NARVSPSLTDTVVGR
+563 
-578 TVGGTVDPLVVGE
+578 
-591 DALKKAMKG
+591 
-600 VSKKDRATYYK
+600 
-611 EVGASPDA
+611 
-619 AFGDLNQG
+619 
-627 QVVDLLERASGHKE
+627 
-641 RKAAEK
+641 
-647 KAQEEREAQAA
+647 
-658 TEEQIQLKAQEIE
+658 
-671 AAKQQTVVTPT
+671 
-682 TGDQATVV
+682 
-690 AEEIAETIEE
+690 
-700 APAQPALT
+700 
-708 EKQQTRAAKF
+708 
-718 RKRLADAETPIDRI
+718 
-732 NAAVSMI
+732 
-739 TRGQTDNNPEL
+739 
-750 IAEGEAALR
+750 
-759 AAEAEG
+759 
-765 FTIQEGT
+765 
-772 RKGDTRTYNEDTN
+772 
-785 AGLTR
+785 
-790 RVSRQNTPN
+790 
-799 DGDIET
+799 
-805 IESVQKVGIIKDGRL
+805 
-820 VQVSQ
+820 
-825 ATTSYKSPQPEETQI
+825 
-840 TPEPEVVVE
+840 
-849 EAPAPVGFQSKTVED
+849 
-864 SKPRYR
+864 
-870 NVTPVFNSLLD
+870 
-881 KALYIV
+881 
-887 GNPKSKSKADEQV
+887 
-900 MGELRSFLQQK
+900 
-911 APDLEDANIR
+911 
-921 RLGMAVRDNVKYQG
+921 
-935 EIARK
+935 
-940 AERSS
+940 
-945 FEVQEQVLPD
+945 
-955 VDLSSPD
+955 
-962 LIESILD
+962 
-969 RYQKP
+969 
-974 AADTEP
+974 
-980 TAPKPVKPTLPKTE
+980 
-994 QVVAT
+994 
-999 PKEKADLREAIGV
+999 V

-1031 RDQGESHEE
+1031 RNQGESHEE

-1052 DAALDFARREQGAE
+1052 DAALDFARREQGCRQ

-1072 VVGIAGTQTAPGVPG
+1072 VVGIAGSETAPGVPG
-1087 MLVQKQGPP
+1087 MLVQKKGPP

-1110 DVAPTSDLV
+1110 DVAPTSELV

-1133 DVQYVINGNEVNYE
+1133 DLQYVINGNEVNYE

-1157 VGVSVAPDAVID
+1157 VGVSVAPDGLID

-1188 TEPEMRSLI
+1188 TEPEMKSLI

-1334 VAASSSFENF
+1334 VAASSST
-1344 RGEVPARP
+1344 GTPARP

-1360 KLEGMTG
+1360 KLEGMAG
-1367 QKKLPD
+1367 QKKLPS

-1378 EGNRVVGALSGVKV
+1378 QGRNVQGALSGVKI

-1402 FLTSLPPDKS
+1402 FLNSLPPDKS

-1437 LGPKNDSDSEIKYRS
+1437 LGPNSSADSELKYRS
-1452 AIQEDR
+1452 AIVEDR
-1458 NNQGYIATA
+1458 NNEGYTSIA

-1476 GKGKDVVNA
+1476 GRGSEVVNA
-1485 MQVANLTRKEV
+1485 MQISHAIRQEV
-1496 PNKDDINPAYPPD
+1496 PNKEDINPAYPPN
-1509 VVDAL
+1509 VVSAL
-1514 ESYAEALKKQDASFD
+1514 EQYAKALKQQDDSFD

-1535 QEKQRLI
+1535 KEKQELI
-1542 TALQKSFKRDGTS
+1542 DALQQSFSSADSS
-1555 LDQKAFGLTLV
+1555 LDKKGFGLGLI
-1566 EASVKPGF
+1566 EASAKPGF
-1574 QFTREAG
+1574 QFIGESPTFSLPRGFRMDTGELYESRDAGRGLEVGTRIE
-1581 EMLPA
+1581 E
-1586 GFSMDDGDLPLQRG
+1586 
-1600 AGTGSAYGTEIS
+1600 
-1612 DIPNFYFAWTTM
+1612 IPNFYLKWTTM
-1624 GGRAI
+1624 GGRAMPTN
-1629 SAGSPRSGMNL
+1629 PRSNMNL
-1640 QQDYGYREIIIAAPS
+1640 EQDFGYREVIIAIPR
-1655 MAGDGT
+1655 MAGDGV
-1661 YHSHFPDIRNPI
+1661 YHAHFPDIRNPI
-1673 MHMRLADI
+1673 MHMRLTDI
-1681 ILENGESVLVIEE
+1681 ILENGKSVLVIEE
-1694 IQSDVHQGAAELMK
+1694 IQSDVHQGADKLMMN
-1708 RMAAKKLFED
+1708 MAAKKLFED
-1718 GAISDSRFK
+1718 GVIPDSRFK

-1733 KNLVREA
+1733 KNLVRDA
-1740 ASQFKDDV
+1740 ASEFKDEV

-1784 AVSNSELQVERYKDE
+1784 AISNSELQVERYRDE

-1819 DAFGVLAGQENVFV
+1819 DTFRLLSGQENI
-1833 VNTEQGTFEVSET
+1833 FEVGTSQGKFQVSEA
-1846 DVRMELESLI
+1846 DVREELESLI
-1856 EQDILAPAFPDP
+1856 EQDILAPALPDP

-1875 QEQLTGEVAPQ
+1875 QEQLTGEAAPE
-1886 EIQRDQEAIDQ
+1886 EIILDQEDIAE
-1897 AKENSE
+1897 AKIASE
-1903 DSARKSVAQILAFA
+1903 DNARESMFETLALA

-1928 ASARAADAALQET
+1928 GSAKAADAALQET
-1941 VDVDGLDAI
+1941 VDVIESDVV

-1963 DMPSSWLATY
+1963 DMRSSWLATY
-1973 TTPVVGMN
+1973 TTPVVGTN

-2000 QGVTRSGNP
+2000 QSVTRLGNP

-2020 LLVRNDLQNPET
+2020 LLVRNDLQNPDS
-2032 VSDQFASRNFVQFI
+2032 VSDQFASPDFAGFI
-2046 QNKIA
+2046 QSKIA
-2051 QSQTQKERLNAG
+2051 RSQAQKERLNAG
-2063 DNELTSYQR
+2063 DNELTSHER
-2072 SEAELMDVDSIQR
+2072 SEAELMDVDSIQK
-2085 SVNRFTGAID
+2085 SVNKFTGAID
-2095 VPVGGGFDNVYDEKI
+2095 VPVGGGFVNIYDVKL
-2110 PRALESALASLIST
+2110 PQALEKALASLLPAET
-2124 SKSQLKSKRRSVRQ
+2124 SLKKKTKKVRE
-2138 DNEGQRLYLGSG
+2138 DNQGQRLYLGSG
-2150 HSLAADIDEQGS
+2150 HSLAKRVQDDVSGVSEQ
-2162 QISAELSDEIL
+2162 LSDEIL
-2173 IEESQIVS
+2173 IEESQIIPT
-2181 ADQVQS
+2181 DQVQS

-2193 YVGDEF
+2193 YAGDE
-2199 TTEGQALA
+2199 TTPEGQALA
-2207 QAIGEDPSML
+2207 QAIAEDPEML
-2217 QLVGEQAQV
+2217 ALRDEQVEQ
-2226 DPDTPDLAVEAED
+2226 DPDYPEFIAAPGD

-2255 RVYTLTPEME
+2255 RVYTLTPDMKE
-2265 ASPKVLQPS
+2265 SPKVLQPS
-2274 DIYFAK
+2274 DIYFAR

-2290 HGTEQLRGVAK
+2290 HGTENLRGVFK

-2464 EELTP
+2464 EDLTP

-2794 QGGSADDAFLRAQEY
+2794 QNGSADDAFLRAQEY

-2873 IDDDDYDEIKASM
+2873 IDDDEYDEIKASM

-2926 NGAFVSGKKAVGVGT
+2926 NGAFVSGKKAVGAGT
-2941 PLEQGIQLKD
+2941 PLEQGLQLKD

-2972 RDSFTDRPI
+2972 RDSFTERPI

-3048 LNQSMF
+3048 LMQSIF
-3054 RMLGLNAITLDPDQ
+3054 RMIGLNAITLDPDQ

-3079 ESQIKTG
+3079 KSEIRTG
-3086 INRLKRDKTLSRP
+3086 INRVMRDETLSNA
-3099 EKNRRINAHFQT
+3099 EKRRRLNAHYET
-3111 LERYRLQRK
+3111 LERYRLTRG

-3129 NRVTN
+3129 KQVTAR
-3134 KLRIRDERK
+3134 LRRK
-3143 AREGNRP
+3143 DQQE

>member
-1 MATQEEFIQALI
+1 MPTQEEFIQSLI
-13 SRLQPQGT
+13 SRLQPADSAPVNQSQFT
-21 PAAPTQFDQPE
+21 DLSRLPASQFPMQ
-32 NLPPTQFAAQPFSI
+32 QFAPRAPEQ
-46 GQPQAG
+46 G
-52 SLAAGFVQDQAP
+52 SLASGFAQPTPAP
-64 AQPLMPPPTP
+64 AQPQP
-74 EEQERLNIFG
+74 EQDQAQRDLNLFG
-84 AADRAFLPP
+84 GFDKGFLPP
-93 PQPASDES
+93 AIPIQEDES
-101 QNYFMQVGRGLGRGF
+101 QNYFMQAGRGF
-116 AQSGLTLGQGLF
+116 GRGVAQGSITLGQGLF
-128 ATADAVTNVA
+128 ATADAFTNVV
-138 GYEDAIDPETSE
+138 GFEDSIDPETSE
-150 FLKGLNEAR
+150 TLKTINEMR
-159 EIVGYEEGA
+159 ETVGNEEGM
-168 VGKMAEVIGSMGTL
+168 VGKLAEALGSMVPL
-182 IIPGLG
+182 LVPGFGASAATSRAASQL
-188 IARLGA
+188 ATRGA
-194 GAAAAQAAGRVEA
+194 GYAEA
-207 ARRLKNFGYGLRG
+207 ARRANNLAKGLRA
-220 LTGVVASGTGA
+220 TTFVTASGMGA
-231 GTANQMLEAYAKA
+231 GTANQMLEEYIDA
-244 GNEVTNAQRNLSTAF
+244 GNEVDIGKRNLSTF
-259 GLGIGLTELLPL
+259 VGLGIGLTELLPL
-271 EILLRGIPAS
+271 EILLRGIPRS
-281 LGRNV
+281 LGKNV

-297 ITNAGAEGGQEAVA
+297 ITNAGAEGAQEAVA
-311 GIMQELAAQGNYNP
+311 GIMQELAAQGLYNP
-325 DQPIGESALSDFG
+325 DQPIGDSALSDFG
-338 YGSAAGSIIDA
+338 YGSAAGSIIDG
-349 LLGKKL
+349 LFGKKF
-355 RLPKTEKALSEDYQ
+355 RLPKTEKQLQADHQ
-369 KTEALQPLTEEELS
+369 NTEELEPLTEEFLRSAQQAE
-383 EIQRK
+383 Q
-388 EEDIAY
+388 DVAF
-394 YDDEGNQQGGQ
+394 YDADGNKQGGQ
-405 VVGFDDDTVTL
+405 VVGFGDDYVTL
-416 SVDDDLITLPRNQMP
+416 SVDGDLIDLPRNQMP
-431 DPDTGNSFASDADL
+431 DPNSGNSFASDSDL
-445 LTPRFKI
+445 LTSRFAI
-452 DGEEIG
+452 DGKQLG
-458 AMTLPDVVDLRNK
+458 DMTNAEVVNNRNK
-471 ELLPDTLRAEVDAG
+471 ELLPPLIRAQVDSG
-485 NISLEKAIEMAKTD
+485 DISLNDAIELAKTD
-499 DQQLVA
+499 TDTIETA
-505 NVTPDKKYRIKAL
+505 ATPDRIYRIKAL
-518 TQEINRRDPEF
+518 TNEINRRDPEA
-529 NASLSEEAADQ
+529 NASISVKAADQ
-540 QSRAAAGVD
+540 QAKVAAGIE
-549 IDSGEFGDDLDASL
+549 IDSGEFGDSVEEQVQ
-563 NARVSPSLTDTVVGR
+563 ARVPDALSGTVLGR
-578 TVGGTVDPLVVGE
+578 TVGGKVDEAVIGQA
-591 DALKKAMKG
+591 ALTKSMKG
-600 VSKKDRATYYK
+600 ISKKDKAAYYAQ
-611 EVGASPDA
+611 VGASPDA
-619 AFGDLNQG
+619 AFDTLTDQQKIELYDLAG
-627 QVVDLLERASGHKE
+627 THKQ
-641 RKAAEK
+641 RKAEEK
-647 KAQEEREAQAA
+647 KAQEEREAEAA
-658 TEEQIQLKAQEIE
+658 TEQEVQRRSEELAKAQQESVIVPSPE
-671 AAKQQTVVTPT
+671 A
-682 TGDQATVV
+682 QAGAV

-700 APAQPALT
+700 APAQPQVVVPEPEAVVP
-708 EKQQTRAAKF
+708 
-718 RKRLADAETPIDRI
+718 TP
-732 NAAVSMI
+732 
-739 TRGQTDNNPEL
+739 
-750 IAEGEAALR
+750 
-759 AAEAEG
+759 
-765 FTIQEGT
+765 
-772 RKGDTRTYNEDTN
+772 
-785 AGLTR
+785 
-790 RVSRQNTPN
+790 
-799 DGDIET
+799 ET
-805 IESVQKVGIIKDGRL
+805 IVEE
-820 VQVSQ
+820 
-825 ATTSYKSPQPEETQI
+825 AQPEELDIATRARMSAELFGEFSISDIQKDI
-840 TPEPEVVVE
+840 RAGYNPTVEAITDLAASGQVVSVGDGRYRFVTPEPEVVVE

-870 NVTPVFNSLLD
+870 NATPVFNSLLD

-955 VDLSSPD
+955 VDLSSPE

-974 AADTEP
+974 AAETEP
-980 TAPKPVKPTLPKTE
+980 AAPKPVKPTLPKTE
-994 QVVAT
+994 EVVLT
-999 PKEKADLREAIGV
+999 KSEEADIRDEIGSQTG
-1012 MAGDNAKAIKLGTE
+1012 GDAKATQIGMS
-1026 AYQRR
+1026 AYKKRR
-1031 RDQGESHEE
+1031 NLGESHEDAKQSFSADPE
-1040 ALDAFAQDPDFQ
+1040 YAQALFDI
-1052 DAALDFARREQGAE
+1052 DFARREQGAE
-1066 QVSPGP
+1066 QSQVAEL
-1072 VVGIAGTQTAPGVPG
+1072 VGVAGSETAPGTPG
-1087 MLVQKQGPP
+1087 MLVSQKGEP
-1096 IDINTIRRIRKIVN
+1096 IDFNTFQRIKKVVS
-1110 DVAPTSDLV
+1110 DVAPSSNLV
-1119 VASQLYGQVVDRDG
+1119 VASQLYGQVVNRDG
-1133 DVQYVINGNEVNYE
+1133 DVKYVINGNEVSYE
-1147 QALGLQMGNI
+1147 EALGLQMGNI
-1157 VGVSVAPDAVID
+1157 VGVSLAPDKLID

-1179 HFLVNNGFI
+1179 HFLFNNGFL
-1188 TEPEMRSLI
+1188 TDPEMKSLI
-1197 ANIPRLEQIVLE
+1197 ANIPRMEQIVLD
-1209 HLGQKRYKE
+1209 HLGQKRYDE
-1218 AMSGNEFQK
+1218 AMSGNEFQN
-1227 FNELIAYGSA
+1227 FNELIAYSSA
-1237 LYNRGLDID
+1237 LYNRGLDVD

-1360 KLEGMTG
+1360 KLEGMAG

-1437 LGPKNDSDSEIKYRS
+1437 LGPKSDVDSEIKYRS

-1514 ESYAEALKKQDASFD
+1514 ESYAEALQKQDDSFD

-1542 TALQKSFKRDGTS
+1542 TALQESFKRDGTS
-1555 LDQKAFGLTLV
+1555 LDKKAFGLGLV

-1600 AGTGSAYGTEIS
+1600 AGTGSAYGTEVA
-1612 DIPNFYFAWTTM
+1612 DIPNFYLKWTTM

-1629 SAGSPRSGMNL
+1629 SFDSPRGKMNL

-1708 RMAAKKLFED
+1708 QMAANKLFED
-1718 GAISDSRFK
+1718 GAIPDSRFK
-1727 FLNRDQ
+1727 FLNREQ

-1784 AVSNSELQVERYKDE
+1784 AVSNSELQVERYRNE

-1819 DAFGVLAGQENVFV
+1819 DAFGALAGQEKVFA

-1846 DVRMELESLI
+1846 DVLMELESLI
-1856 EQDILAPAFPDP
+1856 EQGILAPAFPDP

-1875 QEQLTGEVAPQ
+1875 QEQLTGEVAPE
-1886 EIQRDQEAIDQ
+1886 EIILDEEAIDE
-1897 AKENSE
+1897 AKGERERRARNLASSVLT
-1903 DSARKSVAQILAFA
+1903 SAQQKR
-1917 AQRGNLSGFRA
+1917 NLSGFRA

-1941 VDVDGLDAI
+1941 VEVDETDAI

-1973 TTPVVGMN
+1973 TTPVVGLN

-2020 LLVRNDLQNPET
+2020 LLVRNDLQNPES

-2051 QSQTQKERLNAG
+2051 RSQVQKERLNAG

-2072 SEAELMDVDSIQR
+2072 SEAELMDVDGIQK

-2150 HSLAADIDEQGS
+2150 HSLAQEVELAPRNLPDYA
-2162 QISAELSDEIL
+2162 ISGVSERLSDEIL
-2173 IEESQIVS
+2173 IEESQIVPTS
-2181 ADQVQS
+2181 QVQS
-2187 MPQRAR
+2187 MPLRAR
-2193 YVGDEF
+2193 YVGDES

-2207 QAIGEDPSML
+2207 QAIGEGEAML
-2217 QLVGEQAQV
+2217 ALQDEVSQV
-2226 DPDTPDLAVEAED
+2226 DPDFPDDVTAAGD
-2239 VSQRFMIPVSN
+2239 VSERFMIPVSN

-2265 ASPKVLQPS
+2265 ASPKVVESS
-2274 DIYFAK
+2274 DIYFAR
-2280 LQNERAEVTN
+2280 LENERTEVTN
-2290 HGTEQLRGVAK
+2290 KGTEDLRGVFK
-2301 NARQKAV
+2301 NGRIKAIN
-2308 DYINGMPFF
+2308 YINGMPFF
-2317 NTLKGLPQ
+2317 NTLKDMPQ
-2325 KREFYLERAK
+2325 KREFYLERSK
-2335 YLGVVQASS
+2335 YLGVVSGSS
-2344 EIGTVLRDEIG
+2344 DIATYLRDEIG

-2361 KGDKNRGATETLR
+2361 TGDKDRASTEVLR
-2374 TSIFNYM
+2374 SSIFNYM
-2381 TTGDASQEQALLE
+2381 TTGDSEQEAALLQ

-2400 PRAAKASAKA
+2400 SRAAAASVKA
-2410 KDMIESLGLQMVQN
+2410 KDMIEALGLEMVQA
-2424 GLMAP
+2424 GLLPA

-2443 YLKHLLQD
+2443 YIKHVLQ
-2451 PNPERFGYLKRRN
+2451 NPRDERFGYLKQRN
-2464 EELTP
+2464 PDLTQP
-2469 EDQEALGVI
+2469 EQEALGVI

-2488 QAIQRPIRD
+2488 RAIQRPIRD
-2497 LQFIEFMNSIAGNN
+2497 LQFIEFMNAIAGNE
-2511 AWTVEDDVL
+2511 AWTAQDDELV
-2520 MVKYTDVNGNEQ
+2520 VTFTDVNGVEQ
-2532 EQSGL
+2532 KQSGL
-2537 YLLDQVA
+2537 YLLDEVN
-2544 TLRQIADAVEA
+2544 TLNEIADAIEA
-2555 ADPNKAATLRR
+2555 AEPDRAIRLRSQAASVRDAVLTTF
-2566 QAEELDQTVIKTFT
+2566 EERGLMDYIDQPG
-2580 ERDIMEYYNEPNRD
+2580 RDI
-2594 VTGDTQGYGAAFKR
+2594 TGDTQGYGNVFKR
-2608 VPRGKQYGM
+2608 VPNKKDFGM
-2617 LSGRLVRSE
+2617 LAGRLVRSE
-2626 IYDNVISSGFMLN
+2626 IFDNVIASSSLLN
-2639 LGDQSYVNIG
+2639 IGDQAAVNLISTG
-2649 SKGRKLTA
+2649 KKLTA
-2657 IWKTIKVPLNPPT
+2657 VWKTIKVPLNPPT

-2736 AMQDDMLDFLKSVD
+2736 LMQDDMLDFLRSVD
-2750 AKDLGLFGWLK
+2750 AKDIGLFGWLK

-2809 LFDYGDVPDV
+2809 LFDYSDVPEIV
-2819 VRGLRQSPLGIPF
+2819 KRTRQSPIGIPF

-2862 ALPALFMNAFD
+2862 ALPALFMSAFD
-2873 IDDDDYDEIKASM
+2873 IDDDEYEQIKKSM
-2886 PDYIRGNPG
+2886 PDYIRDNPG
-2895 LIPLPAR
+2895 LVPIPAR

-2911 DTSYLYPWGSFTNLI
+2911 DTSYLYPWGSFAGIGSDILM
-2926 NGAFVSGKKAVGVGT
+2926 AGKKLTGTAEPAEKGVG
-2941 PLEQGIQLKD
+2941 LKD
-2951 ISSTLGMFGGP
+2951 ITSAFGMFGGP
-2962 GWSLYDISQN
+2962 AWSLFGASQN
-2972 RDSFTDRPI
+2972 LDPFTQRPI
-2981 VNPTDPLYIKEA
+2981 VNPEDPMYVSGA
-2993 IERPFYNRGKITD
+2993 IERPFYNRGKVTD

-3015 LLPGFLNTEY
+3015 ILPGFLNTEY
-3025 GAVSKINT
+3025 GAVSKLNT
-3033 ALKGDSKPNGVAPDT
+3033 ALKGDKKPNGVAPDT
-3048 LNQSMF
+3048 ILQSSMRF
-3054 RMLGLNAITLDPDQ
+3054 IGLNLINADPLS
-3068 IRLSLQYLDRE
+3068 IRRSLQYL
-3079 ESQIKTG
+3079 ESEKSKIVTG
-3086 INRLKRDKTLSRP
+3086 INRIKKDQSLSRAERNRRLNSYYGQLDAYRLKKKALLEASATTVRVTRRLKREDE
-3099 EKNRRINAHFQT
+3099 EK
-3111 LERYRLQRK
+3111 
-3120 AIIEAAATT
+3120 
-3129 NRVTN
+3129 
-3134 KLRIRDERK
+3134 
-3143 AREGNRP
+3143 

>member
-13 SRLQPQGT
+13 SRLQPTGT
-21 PAAPTQFDQPE
+21 PPPSSQFDQPSA
-32 NLPPTQFAAQPFSI
+32 LPPSQFAGQTIAI
-46 GQPQAG
+46 GRPEAG
-52 SLAAGFVQDQAP
+52 SLAAGFVPPQAP
-64 AQPLMPPPTP
+64 SQPLMPPPTAD
-74 EEQERLNIFG
+74 QQQRLNLFG
-84 AADRAFLPP
+84 AADRAFLPDVP
-93 PQPASDES
+93 EAEEPES

-116 AQSGLTLGQGLF
+116 AQSTLTLGQGLF
-128 ATADAVTNVA
+128 ATADAFTNFA
-138 GYEDAIDPETSE
+138 GFEDAIDPETSE

-168 VGKMAEVIGSMGTL
+168 VGKLAEVVGSMGTL
-182 IIPGLG
+182 ILPGLG
-188 IARLGA
+188 IARATA

-207 ARRLKNFGYGLRG
+207 ARRAKNFAIGFRG

-231 GTANQMLEAYAKA
+231 GTANQMLEAYAGA

-311 GIMQELAAQGNYNP
+311 GIMQELAAQGLYNP

-355 RLPKTEKALSEDYQ
+355 RLPKTEKALSEEYQ
-369 KTEALQPLTEEELS
+369 KTEALQPLTEEELTKLQQS
-383 EIQRK
+383 
-388 EEDIAY
+388 EEDVAFY
-394 YDDEGNQQGGQ
+394 NDQGEQQSGQ
-405 VVGFDDDTVTL
+405 VVKYGDDFVTL
-416 SVDDDLITLPRNQMP
+416 SVDGELIDLPRNQMP

-452 DGEEIG
+452 GGVEIG
-458 AMTLPDVVDLRNK
+458 SMTLPDVVDLRNK
-471 ELLPDTLRAEVDAG
+471 ELLPDALRAEVDAG
-485 NISLEKAIEMAKTD
+485 NISLKEAVELAQTE

-518 TQEINRRDPEF
+518 TKEINRRDPEF

-549 IDSGEFGDDLDASL
+549 IDTGEFGDDLDASL

-578 TVGGTVDPLVVGE
+578 TVGGTVDPSIVGK
-591 DALKKAMKG
+591 DALDKAFKAAG
-600 VSKKDRATYYK
+600 VSKKDRAAYYE
-611 EVGASPDA
+611 EVEASPDA
-619 AFGDLNQG
+619 DFDTLTQDQIVALHDKAL
-627 QVVDLLERASGHKE
+627 GHKE

-682 TGDQATVV
+682 IEDQATVA

-700 APAQPALT
+700 APAQPEAVIEEEVTEPQQVVPPIKGTIRKT
-708 EKQQTRAAKF
+708 EKTDYINSRTGKVNTGRAYQITLENGTEISLPINTGKERAIEYA
-718 RKRLADAETPIDRI
+718 RSQLGAVDITDADAV
-732 NAAVSMI
+732 A
-739 TRGQTDNNPEL
+739 
-750 IAEGEAALR
+750 
-759 AAEAEG
+759 
-765 FTIQEGT
+765 
-772 RKGDTRTYNEDTN
+772 
-785 AGLTR
+785 
-790 RVSRQNTPN
+790 
-799 DGDIET
+799 
-805 IESVQKVGIIKDGRL
+805 
-820 VQVSQ
+820 
-825 ATTSYKSPQPEETQI
+825 EET
-840 TPEPEVVVE
+840 
-849 EAPAPVGFQSKTVED
+849 
-864 SKPRYR
+864 
-870 NVTPVFNSLLD
+870 
-881 KALYIV
+881 
-887 GNPKSKSKADEQV
+887 
-900 MGELRSFLQQK
+900 
-911 APDLEDANIR
+911 
-921 RLGMAVRDNVKYQG
+921 
-935 EIARK
+935 
-940 AERSS
+940 
-945 FEVQEQVLPD
+945 
-955 VDLSSPD
+955 
-962 LIESILD
+962 
-969 RYQKP
+969 
-974 AADTEP
+974 

-994 QVVAT
+994 EVVIT
-999 PKEKADLREAIGV
+999 PREEGDLLEAIG
-1012 MAGDNAKAIKLGTE
+1012 MFAGDNKKAIQIGTLE
-1026 AYQRR
+1026 YKRLR
-1031 RDQGESHEE
+1031 NQGMSHED
-1040 ALDAFAQDPDFQ
+1040 ALDAFSQDPDFQ
-1052 DAALDFARREQGAE
+1052 DASLDFARREQGAA

-1072 VVGIAGTQTAPGVPG
+1072 MVGIAGSETAPGVPG
-1087 MLVQKQGPP
+1087 MLVQKKGPP

-1110 DVAPTSDLV
+1110 DVAPTSELV

-1157 VGVSVAPDAVID
+1157 VGVSVAPDGLID

-1179 HFLVNNGFI
+1179 HFLVNNGFL
-1188 TEPEMRSLI
+1188 TEPEMKSLI
-1197 ANIPRLEQIVLE
+1197 ANIPRLEQIVLD
-1209 HLGQKRYKE
+1209 HLGQDRYDQ

-1291 RQGRTGR
+1291 RQGRAGR

-1316 DPTGLSAA
+1316 DPTGLGAA

-1334 VAASSSFENF
+1334 VAASSSFGNY

-1437 LGPKNDSDSEIKYRS
+1437 LGPKNDLDSEIKYRS

-1496 PNKDDINPAYPPD
+1496 PNKDNINPAYPPD

-1514 ESYAEALKKQDASFD
+1514 ESYAEALKKQDDSFD

-1535 QEKQRLI
+1535 QEKQSLI
-1542 TALQKSFKRDGTS
+1542 TALQDSFKQDGTS
-1555 LDQKAFGLTLV
+1555 LDKKAFGLGLV

-1600 AGTGSAYGTEIS
+1600 AGAGSPFGTEVA
-1612 DIPNFYFAWTTM
+1612 DIPNFYLKWTTM
-1624 GGRAI
+1624 GGRVI
-1629 SAGSPRSGMNL
+1629 SADSPRSMMNL

-1708 RMAAKKLFED
+1708 QMAAKKLFED
-1718 GAISDSRFK
+1718 GVISDSRFK
-1727 FLNRDQ
+1727 FLSRGQ

-1740 ASQFKDDV
+1740 ASEFKDDV

-1784 AVSNSELQVERYKDE
+1784 AVSNSELQVERYRDE

-1819 DAFGVLAGQENVFV
+1819 DRFGVLAGQENVFG

-1856 EQDILAPAFPDP
+1856 EQDIFTPAFPDP

-1875 QEQLTGEVAPQ
+1875 QEQLTGEVAPE
-1886 EIQRDQEAIDQ
+1886 EIILDQEAIDQ

-1903 DSARKSVAQILAFA
+1903 DSARKSVAQVLAFA

-1941 VDVDGLDAI
+1941 VDVDGRDAI
-1950 KLAFMKALLKANP
+1950 QLAFMKALLKANP

-1973 TTPVVGMN
+1973 TTPVVGLN
-1981 NQGQTVRGNFQR
+1981 NAGQTVRGSFRR

-2020 LLVRNDLQNPET
+2020 LLVRNELQDPQQ
-2032 VSDQFASRNFVQFI
+2032 VSDQFVSPNFVGFI
-2046 QNKIA
+2046 QNKIGEAVA
-2051 QSQTQKERLNAG
+2051 QKDRLNAG
-2063 DNELTSYQR
+2063 DNELTPYQR

-2150 HSLAADIDEQGS
+2150 HSLAQEVEQAPRNLPDYA
-2162 QISAELSDEIL
+2162 ISGVSGRLSDEIL
-2173 IEESQIVS
+2173 IEESQIVPTS
-2181 ADQVQS
+2181 QVQS

-2193 YVGDEF
+2193 YVGDES

-2207 QAIGEDPSML
+2207 QAIGEGEAML
-2217 QLVGEQAQV
+2217 SLRDEMSQV
-2226 DPDTPDLAVEAED
+2226 DPDFPDDVTAAGD
-2239 VSQRFMIPVSN
+2239 VSERFMIPVSN

-2274 DIYFAK
+2274 DIYFAR
-2280 LQNERAEVTN
+2280 LQNDRAEVTN
-2290 HGTEQLRGVAK
+2290 HGTENLRGVFK

-2308 DYINGMPFF
+2308 DYINGTPFF
-2317 NTLKGLPQ
+2317 NTLKALPQ

-2374 TSIFNYM
+2374 TAIFNYM

-2464 EELTP
+2464 EDLTP

-2511 AWTVEDDVL
+2511 AWTVDDDVL

-2537 YLLDQVA
+2537 YLLDQVG

-2566 QAEELDQTVIKTFT
+2566 QAEELDQTVINTFT
-2580 ERDIMEYYNEPNRD
+2580 ERGIMEYYNEPNRD

-2639 LGDQSYVNIG
+2639 LGDQAYVNIG

-2873 IDDDDYDEIKASM
+2873 IDDDEYDEIKASM

-2926 NGAFVSGKKAVGVGT
+2926 NGAFVSGKKAVGAGS

-2951 ISSTLGMFGGP
+2951 ISTTLGMFGGP

-2972 RDSFTDRPI
+2972 RDSFTERPI

-2993 IERPFYNRGKITD
+2993 IERPFYDRGKITD

-3033 ALKGDSKPNGVAPDT
+3033 ALKGDKKPNGVSPDT
-3048 LNQSMF
+3048 LNQSIF
-3054 RMLGLNAITLDPDQ
+3054 RMIGLNAITLDQDQ
-3068 IRLSLQYLDRE
+3068 IFLSLQYLDRE
-3079 ESQIKTG
+3079 ESDIRTG
-3086 INRLKRDKTLSRP
+3086 INRLLRDQTLSR
-3099 EKNRRINAHFQT
+3099 
-3111 LERYRLQRK
+3111 K
-3120 AIIEAAATT
+3120 A
-3129 NRVTN
+3129 
-3134 KLRIRDERK
+3134 
-3143 AREGNRP
+3143 

>member
-13 SRLQPQGT
+13 SRLQPTGT
-21 PAAPTQFDQPE
+21 PPPSSQFDQPSA
-32 NLPPTQFAAQPFSI
+32 LPPSQFAGQTIAI
-46 GQPQAG
+46 GRPEAG
-52 SLAAGFVQDQAP
+52 SLAAGFVPPQAP
-64 AQPLMPPPTP
+64 SQPLMPPPTAD
-74 EEQERLNIFG
+74 QQQRLNLFG
-84 AADRAFLPP
+84 AADRAFLPDVP
-93 PQPASDES
+93 EAEEPES

-116 AQSGLTLGQGLF
+116 AQSTLTLGQGLF
-128 ATADAVTNVA
+128 ATADAFTNFA
-138 GYEDAIDPETSE
+138 GFEDAIDPETSE

-168 VGKMAEVIGSMGTL
+168 VGKLAEVVGSMGTL
-182 IIPGLG
+182 ILPGLG
-188 IARLGA
+188 IARATA

-207 ARRLKNFGYGLRG
+207 ARRAKNFAIGFRG

-231 GTANQMLEAYAKA
+231 GTANQMLEAYAGA

-311 GIMQELAAQGNYNP
+311 GIMQELAAQGLYNP

-355 RLPKTEKALSEDYQ
+355 RLPKTEKALSEEYQ
-369 KTEALQPLTEEELS
+369 KTEALQPLTEEELTKLQQS
-383 EIQRK
+383 
-388 EEDIAY
+388 EEDVAFY
-394 YDDEGNQQGGQ
+394 NDQGEQQSGQ
-405 VVGFDDDTVTL
+405 VVKYGDDFVTL
-416 SVDDDLITLPRNQMP
+416 SVDGELIDLPRNQMP

-452 DGEEIG
+452 GGVEIG
-458 AMTLPDVVDLRNK
+458 SMTLPDVVDLRNK
-471 ELLPDTLRAEVDAG
+471 ELLPDALRAEVDAG
-485 NISLEKAIEMAKTD
+485 NISLKEAVELAQTE

-518 TQEINRRDPEF
+518 TKEINRRDPEF

-549 IDSGEFGDDLDASL
+549 IDTGEFGDDLDASL

-578 TVGGTVDPLVVGE
+578 TVGGTVDPSIVGK
-591 DALKKAMKG
+591 DALDKAFKAAG
-600 VSKKDRATYYK
+600 VSKKDRAAYYE
-611 EVGASPDA
+611 EVEASPDA
-619 AFGDLNQG
+619 DFDTLTQDQIVALHDKAL
-627 QVVDLLERASGHKE
+627 GHKE

-682 TGDQATVV
+682 IEDQATVA

-700 APAQPALT
+700 APAQPEAVIEEEVTEPQQVVPPIKGTIRKT
-708 EKQQTRAAKF
+708 EKTDYINSRTGKVNTGRAYQITLENGTEISLPINTGKERAIEYA
-718 RKRLADAETPIDRI
+718 RSQLGAVDITDADAV
-732 NAAVSMI
+732 A
-739 TRGQTDNNPEL
+739 
-750 IAEGEAALR
+750 
-759 AAEAEG
+759 
-765 FTIQEGT
+765 
-772 RKGDTRTYNEDTN
+772 
-785 AGLTR
+785 
-790 RVSRQNTPN
+790 
-799 DGDIET
+799 
-805 IESVQKVGIIKDGRL
+805 
-820 VQVSQ
+820 
-825 ATTSYKSPQPEETQI
+825 EET
-840 TPEPEVVVE
+840 
-849 EAPAPVGFQSKTVED
+849 
-864 SKPRYR
+864 
-870 NVTPVFNSLLD
+870 
-881 KALYIV
+881 
-887 GNPKSKSKADEQV
+887 
-900 MGELRSFLQQK
+900 
-911 APDLEDANIR
+911 
-921 RLGMAVRDNVKYQG
+921 
-935 EIARK
+935 
-940 AERSS
+940 
-945 FEVQEQVLPD
+945 
-955 VDLSSPD
+955 
-962 LIESILD
+962 
-969 RYQKP
+969 
-974 AADTEP
+974 

-994 QVVAT
+994 EVVIT
-999 PKEKADLREAIGV
+999 PREEGDLLEAIG
-1012 MAGDNAKAIKLGTE
+1012 MFAGDNKKAIQIGTLE
-1026 AYQRR
+1026 YKRLR
-1031 RDQGESHEE
+1031 NQGMSHED
-1040 ALDAFAQDPDFQ
+1040 ALDAFSQDPDFQ
-1052 DAALDFARREQGAE
+1052 DASLDFARREQGAA

-1072 VVGIAGTQTAPGVPG
+1072 MVGIAGSETAPGVPG
-1087 MLVQKQGPP
+1087 MLVQKKGPP

-1110 DVAPTSDLV
+1110 DVAPTSELV

-1157 VGVSVAPDAVID
+1157 VGVSVAPDGLID

-1179 HFLVNNGFI
+1179 HFLVNNGFL
-1188 TEPEMRSLI
+1188 TEPEMKSLI
-1197 ANIPRLEQIVLE
+1197 ANIPRLEQIVLD
-1209 HLGQKRYKE
+1209 HLGQDRYDQ

-1291 RQGRTGR
+1291 RQGRAGR

-1316 DPTGLSAA
+1316 DPTGLGAA

-1334 VAASSSFENF
+1334 VAASSSFGNY

-1437 LGPKNDSDSEIKYRS
+1437 LGPKNDLDSEIKYRS

-1496 PNKDDINPAYPPD
+1496 PNKDNINPAYPPD

-1514 ESYAEALKKQDASFD
+1514 ESYAEALKKQDDSFD

-1535 QEKQRLI
+1535 QEKQSLI
-1542 TALQKSFKRDGTS
+1542 TALQDSFKQDGTS
-1555 LDQKAFGLTLV
+1555 LDKKAFGLGLV

-1600 AGTGSAYGTEIS
+1600 AGAGSPFGTEVA
-1612 DIPNFYFAWTTM
+1612 DIPNFYLKWTTM
-1624 GGRAI
+1624 GGRVI
-1629 SAGSPRSGMNL
+1629 SADSPRSMMNL

-1708 RMAAKKLFED
+1708 QMAAKKLFED
-1718 GAISDSRFK
+1718 GVISDSRFK
-1727 FLNRDQ
+1727 FLSRGQ

-1740 ASQFKDDV
+1740 ASEFKDDV

-1784 AVSNSELQVERYKDE
+1784 AVSNSELQVERYRDE

-1819 DAFGVLAGQENVFV
+1819 DRFGVLAGQENVFG

-1856 EQDILAPAFPDP
+1856 EQDIFTPAFPDP

-1875 QEQLTGEVAPQ
+1875 QEQLTGEVAPE
-1886 EIQRDQEAIDQ
+1886 EIILDQEAIDQ

-1903 DSARKSVAQILAFA
+1903 DSARKSVAQVLAFA

-1941 VDVDGLDAI
+1941 VDVDGRDAI
-1950 KLAFMKALLKANP
+1950 QLAFMKALLKANP

-1973 TTPVVGMN
+1973 TTPVVGLN
-1981 NQGQTVRGNFQR
+1981 NAGQTVRGSFRR

-2020 LLVRNDLQNPET
+2020 LLVRNELQDPQQ
-2032 VSDQFASRNFVQFI
+2032 VSDQFVSPNFVGFI
-2046 QNKIA
+2046 QNKIGEAVA
-2051 QSQTQKERLNAG
+2051 QKDRLNAG
-2063 DNELTSYQR
+2063 DNELTPYQR

-2150 HSLAADIDEQGS
+2150 HSLAQEVEQAPRNLPDYA
-2162 QISAELSDEIL
+2162 ISGVSGRLSDEIL
-2173 IEESQIVS
+2173 IEESQIVPTS
-2181 ADQVQS
+2181 QVQS

-2193 YVGDEF
+2193 YVGDES

-2207 QAIGEDPSML
+2207 QAIGEGEAML
-2217 QLVGEQAQV
+2217 SLRDEMSQV
-2226 DPDTPDLAVEAED
+2226 DPDFPDDVTAAGD
-2239 VSQRFMIPVSN
+2239 VSERFMIPVSN

-2274 DIYFAK
+2274 DIYFAR

-2290 HGTEQLRGVAK
+2290 HGTENLRGVFK

-2308 DYINGMPFF
+2308 DYINGTPFF
-2317 NTLKGLPQ
+2317 NTLKALPQ

-2374 TSIFNYM
+2374 TAIFNYM

-2464 EELTP
+2464 EDLTP

-2511 AWTVEDDVL
+2511 AWTVDDDVL

-2537 YLLDQVA
+2537 YLLDQVG

-2566 QAEELDQTVIKTFT
+2566 QAEELDQTVINTFT
-2580 ERDIMEYYNEPNRD
+2580 ERGIMEYYNEPNRD

-2639 LGDQSYVNIG
+2639 LGDQAYVNIG

-2873 IDDDDYDEIKASM
+2873 IDDDEYDEIKASM

-2926 NGAFVSGKKAVGVGT
+2926 NGAFVSGKKAVGAGS

-2951 ISSTLGMFGGP
+2951 ISTTLGMFGGP

-2972 RDSFTDRPI
+2972 RDSFTERPI

-2993 IERPFYNRGKITD
+2993 IERPFYDRGKITD

-3033 ALKGDSKPNGVAPDT
+3033 ALKGDKKPNGVSPDT
-3048 LNQSMF
+3048 LNQSIF
-3054 RMLGLNAITLDPDQ
+3054 RMIGLNAITLDQDQ
-3068 IRLSLQYLDRE
+3068 IFLSLQYLDRE
-3079 ESQIKTG
+3079 ESDIRTG
-3086 INRLKRDKTLSRP
+3086 INRLLRDQTLSRA
-3099 EKNRRINAHFQT
+3099 EKRRRINAHYQT

-3143 AREGNRP
+3143 ARGENK